1 MWWWGGGGGVMVM
14 AVAAAAVIVLVVNIH
29 LHFSRISNTIRIIW
43 CKRYVTYIKQQYEKA
58 GV

>member
-1 MWWWGGGGGVMVM
+1 MWGKGGGGSGGT
-14 AVAAAAVIVLVVNIH
+14 AAAIVPVVNMH
-29 LHFSRISNTIRIIW
+29 LHFSRISNTIRIIL